1 MSKINIPGFTA
12 EDSVYKTN
20 GHYYRAD
27 TLNTRAVERKVLPQL
42 RRFDILS
49 PDYVG
54 CLGGCA
60 QWCQVTEVEGE
71 FTLPSPLGREPDLL
85 GCYLECDRHC
95 NLLYGW

>member
-1 MSKINIPGFTA
+1 MTNKKMPGFTA
-12 EDSVYKTN
+12 EASLYKKT
-20 GHYYRAD
+20 GHYNSTGAFH
-27 TLNTRAVERKVLPQL
+27 TRTGSPKVLAQL
-42 RRFDILS
+42 RRFGRLS
-49 PDYVG
+49 QDYVG

-71 FTLPSPLGREPDLL
+71 FTLPPPFGSEPDLL

>member
-1 MSKINIPGFTA
+1 MKNMPAFTA
-12 EDSVYKTN
+12 EASLYNKI
-20 GHYYRAD
+20 GHYNSTGAFHTRTGRA
-27 TLNTRAVERKVLPQL
+27 KVLPQL
-42 RRFDILS
+42 RRLS
-49 PDYVG
+49 RLSHDYLG

-71 FTLPSPLGREPDLL
+71 FTLPPPFGREPDLL

>member
-1 MSKINIPGFTA
+1 MKVPGFRA
-12 EDSVYKTN
+12 EASLYSTG
-20 GHYYRAD
+20 GHYNGIGAFHAIANR
-27 TLNTRAVERKVLPQL
+27 TKVLAQL
-42 RRFDILS
+42 RWFGRRLS

-71 FTLPSPLGREPDLL
+71 FTLPPPFGREPDLL

>member
-1 MSKINIPGFTA
+1 MKIPGFTA
-12 EDSVYKTN
+12 EASLYKTS

-27 TLNTRAVERKVLPQL
+27 ALNTMAGERKVLPQL
-42 RRFDILS
+42 RRLFGNLS
-49 PDYVG
+49 SDYLG

-60 QWCQVTEVEGE
+60 QWCQVTEVEQE
-71 FTLPSPLGREPDLL
+71 FTFPPPFGREPDLL